1 MKTRINFYQKAIRVR
16 RDPVPFKGMLVLW
29 LATLCV
35 VALTWLF
42 YLYEEHKSLQLVTQS
57 EAYLTHTQQQLSVVK
72 QRLAD
77 KQNKSHLIDELKVLQ
92 QEILHKQ
99 QVFDYLE
106 NTSMH
111 TKTDYADVMHDLAAY
126 HEPQIWL
133 DQIKFEGQKVML
145 KGRTQQAKFLPIWL
159 ANLKHSSFFK
169 GKEFSVL
176 ELSSRDGVSE
186 FNVATELS
194 SSEVTQ

>member
-1 MKTRINFYQKAIRVR
+1 MKTRINFYQKAIRVK
-16 RDPVPFKGMLVLW
+16 RDPVPFKVMLALW
-29 LATLCV
+29 LVTLCV

-42 YLYEEHKSLQLVTQS
+42 YLDEEHKSLQLVTQS
-57 EAYLTHTQQQLSVVK
+57 EAYLTNTEQQLSVVK

-111 TKTDYADVMHDLAAY
+111 TKTDYADVMRDLAAY

-133 DQIKFEGQKVML
+133 SQIKFDGQKIIL
-145 KGRTQQAKFLPIWL
+145 KGRAQQAKSLPIWL
-159 ANLKHSSFFK
+159 TNLRQSSFFN
-169 GKEFSVL
+169 GKEFSVV
-176 ELSSRDGVSE
+176 ELSSSEGVSE
-186 FNVATELS
+186 FNVATQLS
-194 SSEVTQ
+194 ESEVTQ

>member
-42 YLYEEHKSLQLVTQS
+42 YLYEEHKSQQLVTQS

-133 DQIKFEGQKVML
+133 DQIKFDGQKIIL
-145 KGRTQQAKFLPIWL
+145 KGRAQQAKFLPIWL
-159 ANLKHSSFFK
+159 TNLKQSSFFN
-169 GKEFSVL
+169 GKELSVV
-176 ELSSRDGVSE
+176 ELSSSEGVSE
-186 FNVATELS
+186 FNVATQLS
-194 SSEVTQ
+194 ESEVTQ

>member
-1 MKTRINFYQKAIRVR
+1 M
-16 RDPVPFKGMLVLW
+16 VL
-29 LATLCV
+29 TLLV

-42 YLYEEHKSLQLVTQS
+42 YLYEEHNSQQLLTQS
-57 EAYLTHTQQQLSVVK
+57 QAYLKQTQQQLNVVK
-72 QRLAD
+72 QQLAD

-111 TKTDYADVMHDLAAY
+111 TKTDYADVMRDLAAY

-133 DQIKFEGQKVML
+133 DQIKFEGQKVIL

-159 ANLKHSSFFK
+159 ANLKQSSFFK

-176 ELSSRDGVSE
+176 ELSSSDGVSE

>member
-16 RDPVPFKGMLVLW
+16 RDPVPFKGMLLLW
-29 LATLCV
+29 LGTLLV

-42 YLYEEHKSLQLVTQS
+42 YLYEEHNSQQLLTQS
-57 EAYLTHTQQQLSVVK
+57 QAYLKQTQQQLNVVK

-92 QEILHKQ
+92 QDILHKQ

-111 TKTDYADVMHDLAAY
+111 TKTDYADVMRDLAAY

-159 ANLKHSSFFK
+159 ANLKQSSFFK

-176 ELSSRDGVSE
+176 ELSSSDGVSE

-194 SSEVTQ
+194 SSEVAQ

>member
-16 RDPVPFKGMLVLW
+16 RDPVPFKGMLLLW
-29 LATLCV
+29 LATLFV

-42 YLYEEHKSLQLVTQS
+42 YLYEERTSQQLLTQS
-57 EAYLTHTQQQLSVVK
+57 QAYLKHTQQQLSVVK
-72 QRLAD
+72 QQLAD

-106 NTSMH
+106 HTSMH
-111 TKTDYADVMHDLAAY
+111 TKTDYADVMRDLAMY

-133 DQIKFEGQKVML
+133 AQIKLDGQKIIL
-145 KGRTQQAKFLPIWL
+145 KGYTQQANFLPTWL
-159 ANLKHSSFFK
+159 TNLKQSSFFK

-176 ELSSRDGVSE
+176 ALSNHDGISEFKVATQLSVSE
-186 FNVATELS
+186 AE
-194 SSEVTQ
+194 

>member
-1 MKTRINFYQKAIRVR
+1 MKTRINFYQKAIRVK
-16 RDPVPFKGMLVLW
+16 RDPVPFKVMLALW
-29 LATLCV
+29 LVTLCV

-42 YLYEEHKSLQLVTQS
+42 YLDEEHKSLQLVTQS
-57 EAYLTHTQQQLSVVK
+57 EAYLTNTEQQLSVVK

-111 TKTDYADVMHDLAAY
+111 TKTDYADVMRDLAAY

-133 DQIKFEGQKVML
+133 SQIKFDGQKIINESM
-145 KGRTQQAKFLPIWL
+145 P
-159 ANLKHSSFFK
+159 
-169 GKEFSVL
+169 
-176 ELSSRDGVSE
+176 GV
-186 FNVATELS
+186 
-194 SSEVTQ
+194 VTQMASKLEGLIGPTDVRGNVQRENSRLN